1 MRENRVKRALANGG
15 TALGTMVMEFSTTG
29 IARLAAAAGADFVL
43 FDMEHTGWGV
53 DTVRT
58 LLAAA
63 RPADVVPLVRV
74 PAAQYHFVARVLD
87 LGAMGAMVPM
97 VESAEQARSLVQ
109 FAKYPPRGRR
119 GCAFGFA
126 HDDYAGGDVPAKM
139 AAANEHGLLIA
150 LIETA
155 AGLEDVE
162 NIAAVDGI
170 DVLWVGHYDLTAS
183 LGIPGRF
190 GHARYLDAVRRI
202 LEACRRH
209 GKTPGF
215 MASSVEEGR
224 AYLAQGFRCLAYW
237 GDLWI
242 YQQGLRQ
249 GLEALRAAL
258 PPQA

>member
-1 MRENRVKRALANGG
+1 MRENRVKQALRSGG

-29 IARLAAAAGADFVL
+29 IARLAAGAGADFVM

-63 RPADVVPLVRV
+63 RPADLVPMVRV
-74 PAAQYHFVARVLD
+74 PATQYHFLARVLD
-87 LGAMGAMVPM
+87 LGALGVMVPM
-97 VESAEQARSLVQ
+97 VESAEQARSIVQ
-109 FAKYPPRGRR
+109 FAKYPPQGRR
-119 GCAFGFA
+119 GCAFGVA
-126 HDDYAGGDVPAKM
+126 HDDYTGGDIVAKM
-139 AAANEHGLLIA
+139 TAANERGLLIA

-162 NIAAVDGI
+162 AIAAVHGI
-170 DVLWVGHYDLTAS
+170 DVLWIGHYDLTAS
-183 LGIPGRF
+183 LGIPGAF
-190 GHARYLDAVRRI
+190 THPRYLDAVRRI
-202 LEACRRH
+202 LAACERH
-209 GKTPGF
+209 GKAPGF

-237 GDLWI
+237 SDLWI

-249 GLEALRAAL
+249 GLAALRAGAS
-258 PPQA
+258 